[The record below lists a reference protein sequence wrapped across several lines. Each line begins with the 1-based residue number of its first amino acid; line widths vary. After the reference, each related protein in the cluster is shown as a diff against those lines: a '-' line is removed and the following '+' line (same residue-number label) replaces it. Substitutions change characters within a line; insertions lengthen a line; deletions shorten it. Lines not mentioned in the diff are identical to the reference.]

1 MSNYDLFAPL
11 YDLEHADL
19 ADDIEMYLNLAA
31 RCDGPVL
38 ELGCGS
44 GRVSVALAQAGF
56 DVTGIDE
63 STAMLALAREHAAQA
78 GVADRLHL
86 EQCDVRRFA
95 VAERSA
101 TTGRSEIAQRS
112 ETAPR
117 FALAIYPLNGFLH
130 LTCGEDQRAAL
141 GNIHQAL
148 LPGGLLVVDLPN
160 PHATLA
166 PGLDGQMIL
175 RRRFRSPEGHAW
187 LSMTST
193 QTNLADQVQHLL
205 LAYERVDDEGIVHR
219 ITSQMDLRFVYRYE
233 MEYLLIQAGFKP
245 DSVYGTYDLDPYEG
259 DSPSMVF
266 VAYK

>member
-1 MSNYDLFAPL
+1 MSSYDLFAPL

-19 ADDIEMYLNLAA
+19 ADDIGMYLNFAA

-44 GRVSVALAQAGF
+44 GRVSVALAKAGY

-63 STAMLALAREHAAQA
+63 SAAMLALAREHAADA
-78 GVADRLHL
+78 GVADRVLL
-86 EQCDVRRFA
+86 QQYDVRRFT
-95 VAERSA
+95 VAERPQ
-101 TTGRSEIAQRS
+101 G
-112 ETAPR
+112 APR

-130 LTCGEDQRAAL
+130 LTSGDDQRTAL

-148 LPGGLLVVDLPN
+148 MPGGLLVVDLPN
-160 PHATLA
+160 PHTTLV

-175 RRRFRSPEGHAW
+175 RRRFWSPEGHTW

-193 QTNLADQVQHLL
+193 QTDLADQVQHLL

-219 ITSQMDLRFVYRYE
+219 IATEMDLRFVYCYE
-233 MEYLLIQAGFKP
+233 MEYLLSQAGLKL
-245 DSVYGTYDLDPYEG
+245 DDVYGNYELEPYEG
-259 DSPSMVF
+259 DSPNMVF
-266 VAYK
+266 VAFK